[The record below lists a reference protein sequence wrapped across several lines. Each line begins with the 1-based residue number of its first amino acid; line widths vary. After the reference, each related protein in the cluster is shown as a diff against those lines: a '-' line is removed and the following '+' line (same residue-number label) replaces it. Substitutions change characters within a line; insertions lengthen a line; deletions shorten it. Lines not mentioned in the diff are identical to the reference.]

1 MRPVTD
7 HSSRY
12 DAIVVGGGIAGLTA
26 AAYLTRAG
34 RSTLL
39 CEQAS
44 ELGGLVGT
52 IERQGF
58 FFDIGIR
65 AFENSGII
73 FPMLE
78 QLGITLDVVKSP
90 VALGIE
96 DQLMRVTSVASLEDY
111 RQLLTRLYPESE
123 TEIAAI
129 VRQLE
134 RIMGYMDVL
143 YGIDNPAFRDLT
155 EDPAYL
161 LKVILP
167 WILRYTLT
175 VPKIKALK
183 VPVVDYL
190 RRFTQNASL
199 LDIIA
204 QHFFVSTPAFFAL
217 SYFTLYLDYVYPRGG
232 TGQLPAALAAYA
244 NEHGGLL
251 KTDTEIV
258 TVDPTERVI
267 RVADG
272 THYAYDQ
279 LIWAADS
286 KALYDRINTTEGSD
300 LAIAQTVTQ
309 QRAALADKKGGDSVL
324 TLFLS
329 VDLPPSYFAERAG
342 AHFFYTP
349 SRQGQS
355 QAGPLPIGKSRS
367 EITTWLQRFLA
378 LTTYEI
384 SFPVLRD
391 PNLAPPDQTGLI
403 VSILF
408 DHALV
413 TEIDAA
419 GWYEA
424 FKDLIREHILAV
436 LEQHVFPGLGAAVID
451 SLVSTPLTLARRT
464 GNSDGAITGWAFT
477 NDPMPAE
484 TRMFQIAQSVRTPLP
499 NILQAGQWS
508 YSPSGLPISILT
520 GKIAADEALK
530 GL

>member
-1 MRPVTD
+1 MTNQ
-7 HSSRY
+7 SSRY

-34 RSTLL
+34 HPTLL

-58 FFDIGIR
+58 SFDIGIR

-78 QLGITLDVVKSP
+78 QLGIALDVVKSP

-96 DQLMRVTSVASLEDY
+96 DQLIRVTSVASLEDY
-111 RQLLTRLYPESE
+111 RQLLTRLYPESQS
-123 TEIAAI
+123 EIGAI

-155 EDPAYL
+155 QDPVYL

-167 WILRYTLT
+167 WILKYTLT

-190 RRFTQNASL
+190 RRFTQNRAL

-204 QHFFVSTPAFFAL
+204 QHFFADTPAFFAL

-232 TGQLPAALAAYA
+232 TGQLPAALSQYVS
-244 NEHGGLL
+244 EHGGLL
-251 KTDTEIV
+251 RTDTEIV
-258 TVDPTERVI
+258 SVEPSRRI
-267 RVADG
+267 LHAADG
-272 THYAYDQ
+272 QRYAYGQ

-300 LAIAQTVTQ
+300 LTIAQTVTQ
-309 QRAALADKKGGDSVL
+309 QRAELADKIGGDSVL

-329 VDLPPSYFAERAG
+329 ADLPPAYFAERAG

-355 QAGPLPIGKSRS
+355 QAGPWPLGETRD
-367 EITTWLQRFLA
+367 EIASWLERFLS

-391 PNLAPPDQTGLI
+391 PSLAPPGQTGLI

-413 TEIDAA
+413 TEIEAA

-424 FKDLIREHILAV
+424 FKDLIKERIIAV
-436 LEQHVFPGLGAAVID
+436 LQEHVFPGLGAAVID

-520 GKIAADEALK
+520 GRIAADEALK
-530 GL
+530 GP